1 MWNKEENYKNEKSQ
15 KSTMVYKKACDEMK
29 EIKEA
34 MQSVINE
41 IGYWVFLFVLLFV
54 PWILELICFI
64 KHYPSHSILFDSND
78 VFVLITFPILMCFFA
93 VRIIVLIKRK
103 RQEDSESNEH
113 K

>member
-1 MWNKEENYKNEKSQ
+1 
-15 KSTMVYKKACDEMK
+15 MVYKKACDEMK

-41 IGYWVFLFVLLFV
+41 IGYWVFLFVVLFV

-78 VFVLITFPILMCFFA
+78 VFVLITFPILMCFFV

>member
-1 MWNKEENYKNEKSQ
+1 MVMYTLITALSQ

-54 PWILELICFI
+54 PWILKLIRFI
-64 KHYPSHSILFDSND
+64 KHYPSHSILFDYND
-78 VFVLITFPILMCFFA
+78 VLITFPILMCFFA

>member
-1 MWNKEENYKNEKSQ
+1 
-15 KSTMVYKKACDEMK
+15 MK

-54 PWILELICFI
+54 PWILTLIRFI

-78 VFVLITFPILMCFFA
+78 VKNFHKFPNACYYAAFLSLYFFIFPTEICFKM
-93 VRIIVLIKRK
+93 L
-103 RQEDSESNEH
+103 NL
-113 K
+113 

>member
-1 MWNKEENYKNEKSQ
+1 MRMDGTPTRMVMYTLITALSQ

-41 IGYWVFLFVLLFV
+41 IGYWVF
-54 PWILELICFI
+54 
-64 KHYPSHSILFDSND
+64 PSHSILFDSND

>member
-1 MWNKEENYKNEKSQ
+1 
-15 KSTMVYKKACDEMK
+15 MVYKKACDEMK

-54 PWILELICFI
+54 PWILKLIRFI

-93 VRIIVLIKRK
+93 VRIIVLIRRK

>member
-1 MWNKEENYKNEKSQ
+1 
-15 KSTMVYKKACDEMK
+15 MVYKKACDEMK

-54 PWILELICFI
+54 PWILKLIRFI

-78 VFVLITFPILMCFFA
+78 VFVLISQAKWIPPMWQKFSVHPHTSAAQPSIAVFP
-93 VRIIVLIKRK
+93 
-103 RQEDSESNEH
+103 E
-113 K
+113 

>member
-1 MWNKEENYKNEKSQ
+1 MVMYTLITALSQ

-54 PWILELICFI
+54 PWILKLIRFIWESIFQLHGLRQPEL
-64 KHYPSHSILFDSND
+64 S
-78 VFVLITFPILMCFFA
+78 A
-93 VRIIVLIKRK
+93 
-103 RQEDSESNEH
+103 RQQPDRWFLSL
-113 K
+113 